1 METDGGTSLETWAKE
16 TIVRRW
22 PRAEIETIVT
32 LRGDASSRRF
42 WRVRISGPGTS
53 DAPPSA
59 ILVDAGS
66 DDFPRYLHALNRIP
80 RTLQEPPWINV
91 HRFLTSIGVAVPVLY
106 DFAPAQRAMLVEDV
120 GNLALRDAARAHGAD
135 VADLFRLAVEE
146 LIRMH
151 VEGTRKIDD
160 RCVARAI
167 EYDGRLFEWEMKE
180 FIEIA
185 LPTVAPAAKD
195 SAIRPELASLAARLD
210 RFPRIF
216 SHRDYHGHNLF
227 IQAGPRIRV
236 IDFQDALMAPAA
248 QDLAVLLTTRDTG
261 NVVTPAIEERLL
273 DFYRVGL
280 ARRGSSDFA
289 GEDFLTGYR
298 LAVLQH
304 ALKMIGR
311 FELFERNGKSGY
323 RTFIPHCLG
332 QARRMLSKMRR
343 EFPQLAEALGA

>member
-1 METDGGTSLETWAKE
+1 MESEDGFSFESWAKE
-16 TIVRRW
+16 IIAKLWRGAQV
-22 PRAEIETIVT
+22 ETIVT

-42 WRVRISGPGTS
+42 WRVWISGSVTS
-53 DAPPSA
+53 GAPPSA

-66 DDFPRYLHALNRIP
+66 NDFPRYLHALNRIP
-80 RTLQEPPWINV
+80 RALPEPPWINV
-91 HRFLTSIGVAVPVLY
+91 HRFLTSIGVSVPALY
-106 DFAPAQRAMLVEDV
+106 NFAPAKRAMLVEDV
-120 GNLALRDAARAHGAD
+120 GDHALSDAARMPGAE

-146 LIRMH
+146 LIRLH
-151 VEGTRKIDD
+151 VEGTRRLDD

-185 LPTVAPAAKD
+185 LPTVALAAKAD
-195 SAIRPELASLAARLD
+195 AIRPELVSLAARLD
-210 RFPRIF
+210 RLPRIF

-227 IQAGPRIRV
+227 VQAGPRIRV

-248 QDLAVLLTTRDTG
+248 QDLAVLLTTRDIG
-261 NVVTPAIEERLL
+261 SVVTTAIEERLL

-280 ARRGSSDFA
+280 VRRGAGDFA
-289 GEDFLTGYR
+289 GEDFLSGYR

-323 RTFIPHCLG
+323 RAFIPHCLG
-332 QARRMLSKMRR
+332 QARRMLSKMRN
-343 EFPQLAEALGA
+343 EFPQLAAALGA